1 MRAHYMPATHTASL
15 PTLKVRHGE
24 DRRLAAGHLWIF
36 SNEVDVAATPL
47 TAFEPGE
54 LVRVMNDRDRFM
66 GYAYVNPRSLI
77 AARILSRDER
87 VLPDRDL
94 IVKRLK
100 SALALRH
107 RLSEEPY
114 YRLVFGESDLLP
126 GLVIDRYGDVL
137 VVEIGTA
144 GMERMK
150 DDILAALRK
159 VIEPSA
165 VLLKNDSGS
174 RELEGLP
181 SYVETAFGTVP
192 DRVPIREN
200 GLTFEASLAGGQKTG
215 WYYDQAHNR
224 QALIRYVGGARV
236 LDVCCYLGAWGIAAA
251 KHGAVE
257 ATCVDSSASALEGAQ
272 RNATA
277 NDVKIST
284 IKGDAFDVLGDLH
297 ARHVEFDI
305 VVLDPPAFI
314 KRRKDIP
321 KGEAAYRKLN
331 QMGMQLLARDGLLVS
346 SSCSYHLP
354 ADDLLGA
361 IARAGRNLNR
371 HVAMLEAGGQAPD
384 HPVHPAIPETR
395 YLKTF
400 FCRVVRE

>member
-1 MRAHYMPATHTASL
+1 MRAHYMPAPSPESL
-15 PTLKVRHGE
+15 PTLKLRRGE
-24 DRRLAAGHLWIF
+24 DRRLAAGHLWVF
-36 SNEVDVAATPL
+36 SNEIDVEKTPL
-47 TAFEPGE
+47 TAFEPGDP
-54 LVRVMNDRDRFM
+54 VRIVNDRDKFI
-66 GYAYVNPRSLI
+66 GHGYVNPRSLI
-77 AARILSRDER
+77 AARILSRDEA

-94 IVKRLK
+94 IVRRLQ
-100 SALALRH
+100 SALALRR
-107 RLSEEPY
+107 RLSDDPC

-126 GLVIDRYGDVL
+126 GLVVDRYGDVL
-137 VVEIGTA
+137 VAEIGTA

-150 DDILAALRK
+150 DGITSALRK
-159 VIEPSA
+159 VVEPA
-165 VLLKNDSGS
+165 ALLWKNDGGS

-192 DRVPIREN
+192 ETVTVREN
-200 GLTFEASLAGGQKTG
+200 GLAFEAPLAGGQKTG
-215 WYYDQAHNR
+215 WFFDQAQNR
-224 QALIRYVGGARV
+224 RAFLRYVGGARV
-236 LDVCCYLGAWGIAAA
+236 LDVFCYLGAWAIGAL
-251 KHGAVE
+251 KHGASD
-257 ATCVDSSASALEGAQ
+257 ATCVDSSATALAAVE
-272 RNATA
+272 RNAAA
-277 NDVKIST
+277 NDVKVTT
-284 IKGDAFDVLGDLH
+284 IKGDAFDVLADLH
-297 ARHVEFDI
+297 AKREEFDI

-331 QMGMQLLARDGLLVS
+331 LLGTQLLARDGLLVS

-371 HVAMLEAGGQAPD
+371 HVQLLETGGQSAD
-384 HPVHPAIPETR
+384 HPIHPAIPETR